1 MVALLVVAGRVLLA
15 GCAPWAGL
23 LGAWGWVRRARC
35 APGAGLVFAAG
46 LMLLVACAPTAGSP
60 TAGRPAPAAQPV
72 EREAQAQPAAPA
84 PAPGAPPAPPAVE
97 QVTYGIAARSFS
109 YLPSV
114 VAERQGFYRQR
125 GIEVQIQLMTP
136 VQVAA
141 GQIADQVQYGTGYLQ
156 AVRAGG
162 PLRIVSAQIVGPI
175 FTVMARPG
183 IGTVADLRG
192 KTMGTGSRGAALE
205 RTTVRILDYFGL
217 AADRDVALLPFPEV
231 SVLMQA
237 FLQGQVDAAALSPPW
252 LTRAR
257 QSGMVRLLAAADVDP
272 EPQNG
277 LVVTPARLA
286 QHRDQVRNMVLA
298 EIEAYRFIRDQ
309 RAETEAIVREWLAVS
324 AEEAAE
330 GYEAALPLIS
340 RDGQLDRA
348 GIQSLITSEQAAGLA
363 PAELT
368 VDALIDPTLAAEAL
382 RALDAERSR

>member
-1 MVALLVVAGRVLLA
+1 MGSGPLRRAAR
-15 GCAPWAGL
+15 L
-23 LGAWGWVRRARC
+23 LGAAGLVLLARC
-35 APGAGLVFAAG
+35 APGAGLVVAAG
-46 LMLLVACAPTAGSP
+46 LVLIVACAPASVQ
-60 TAGRPAPAAQPV
+60 PAAP
-72 EREAQAQPAAPA
+72 AQPAAPGQADASGQPAAGQPA
-84 PAPGAPPAPPAVE
+84 PAAPASMAPPAVA

-136 VQVAA
+136 VQIAA

-162 PLRIVSAQIVGPI
+162 PLRIVSAQITGPI

-183 IGTVADLRG
+183 IGAVADLRG

-237 FLQGQVDAAALSPPW
+237 FVQGQVDAAALSPPW

-257 QSGMVRLLAAADVDP
+257 QAGMVRLLAAADVDP

-286 QHRDQVRNMVLA
+286 QHRDQVRDMVLA
-298 EIEAYRFIRDQ
+298 EIEAFRFIHDQ

-324 AEEAAE
+324 PEEAAE

-340 RDGQLDRA
+340 RDGQLNRA
-348 GIQSLITSEQAAGLA
+348 GIQSLIASEQASGLA

-368 VDALIDPTLAAEAL
+368 VDTLIDPTLAAEAL

>member
-1 MVALLVVAGRVLLA
+1 
-15 GCAPWAGL
+15 
-23 LGAWGWVRRARC
+23 
-35 APGAGLVFAAG
+35 
-46 LMLLVACAPTAGSP
+46 
-60 TAGRPAPAAQPV
+60 
-72 EREAQAQPAAPA
+72 
-84 PAPGAPPAPPAVE
+84 
-97 QVTYGIAARSFS
+97 
-109 YLPSV
+109 
-114 VAERQGFYRQR
+114 
-125 GIEVQIQLMTP
+125 MTP
-136 VQVAA
+136 VQIAA
-141 GQIADQVQYGTGYLQ
+141 GQIADQVEYGTGYLQ

-183 IGTVADLRG
+183 IGAVADLRG

-205 RTTVRILDYFGL
+205 RTTVRVLDYFGL

-231 SVLMQA
+231 SILMQA
-237 FLQGQVDAAALSPPW
+237 FVQGQVDAAALSPPW

-257 QSGMVRLLAAADVDP
+257 QAGMVRLLAAADVDP

-277 LVVTPARLA
+277 LVVTPARLER
-286 QHRDQVRNMVLA
+286 HRDQVRGMVLA
-298 EIEAYRFIRDQ
+298 EIEAFRFIRDQ

-348 GIQSLITSEQAAGLA
+348 GIQSLIASEQAAGLA

-368 VDALIDPTLAAEAL
+368 VDALIDPTRAAEAL